1 MCHVDACVRVCSYAD
16 EFIKGKNRVGGDG
29 SQARWMMTRLLE
41 NGFVPVGL
49 RMIGWHKSLQ
59 TSLMVYLLR
68 RRGVLLPSRILC
80 LFSTGLWSWKNEL
93 MVLWK
98 KIIGTIIL
106 VHVNAAAV
114 RPQRGWGL
122 INQHV
127 TAYYIVVHGDCDRKT
142 CRRVR
147 VLLLLDST
155 PSLLVGIGS
164 LTVELSKRF
173 VSVPPDFDFS
183 YQPFVLAMQHDQGIS
198 FWQFGYS
205 VGFFNSWL
213 MTVSCFSSSCNLLG
227 HWSFHFQEV

>member
-1 MCHVDACVRVCSYAD
+1 MEAKLVEWWRDCWRMALFLLDSAWLGDINHCRRHWWCTFCEEEEFSCLLAFCV
-16 EFIKGKNRVGGDG
+16 F
-29 SQARWMMTRLLE
+29 
-41 NGFVPVGL
+41 
-49 RMIGWHKSLQ
+49 
-59 TSLMVYLLR
+59 
-68 RRGVLLPSRILC
+68 
-80 LFSTGLWSWKNEL
+80 FSTGLWSWKNEL